1 VPRRAGGREDGKNP
15 TTGGID
21 DPVGG
26 RYFDHCVDVAYM
38 SASARPE
45 PAPAAAPV
53 ARRPGLASR
62 LSRSLEQ
69 NGTLVMAVAAFAIV
83 LITRLRT
90 ALAADGWMALLSGR
104 VIAQHGL
111 PSHDTLTV
119 WAHGR
124 RWVDQ
129 QWLAQLTLY
138 GLDRLGGLPFV
149 LLVHA
154 FLVTLALGG
163 AAALALRHGG
173 SARSA
178 TWVALP
184 VLVAYWPG
192 ALIMRPQSF
201 AYPLFVAVLWIL
213 LAELRQPSRRVY
225 LVLPLLVLW
234 ANLHG
239 SVVVGAAVVSAFA
252 LAELTASLR
261 PRTVHIRSLVLLV
274 TPWLCVLASPYA
286 TSLPHYYRLI
296 FSSGFGSYVTEWAPT
311 TLTAAHAPVY
321 LLALGGLWLFGRTG
335 DRATPFEKLA
345 FVGLTLL
352 AFDAVRNAPWLAL
365 FSLVVLPRL
374 LDALRAPAVEP
385 KRLNR
390 LLALAMLVLVGVAT
404 LGVAVKPASWF
415 TQTAYPPS
423 AERAAVAAAGAHG
436 RVFANERYADWL
448 VFEDPQLAGRIAYDS
463 RFELLTARQLGSVIG
478 FRNLVAGWHG
488 TVRGYPALVLDRQDD
503 ARPIAA
509 LVRTKRARVV
519 TRRGPIVV
527 LRQP

>member
-1 VPRRAGGREDGKNP
+1 MGAVTAPEEA
-15 TTGGID
+15 
-21 DPVGG
+21 VG
-26 RYFDHCVDVAYM
+26 
-38 SASARPE
+38 
-45 PAPAAAPV
+45 AAPS
-53 ARRPGLASR
+53 AGRRPGLAAR
-62 LSRSLEQ
+62 ISLGLEE
-69 NGTLVMAVAAFAIV
+69 NGTLVMVVAAFAIV
-83 LITRLRT
+83 LITHLRT

-104 VIAQHGL
+104 VVAQHGL
-111 PSHDTLTV
+111 PAHDMLTV

-124 RWVDQ
+124 TWVDQ
-129 QWLAQLTLY
+129 QWLAQLALY
-138 GLDRLGGLPFV
+138 GLERLGGLPLV

-154 FLVTLALGG
+154 FLVTFALGA
-163 AAALALRHGG
+163 AAALARRRGG

-184 VLVAYWPG
+184 ALVAYWPG

-201 AYPLFVAVLWIL
+201 AYPLFVAVLWL
-213 LAELRQPSRRVY
+213 LVEEIRRPSRRVY
-225 LVLPLLVLW
+225 LVLPLLALW

-239 SVVVGAAVVSAFA
+239 SVVVGAAVVSAFG
-252 LAELTASLR
+252 LAEIGASVRSR
-261 PRTVHIRSLVLLV
+261 PRTLHARSLVLLAA
-274 TPWLCVLASPYA
+274 PWFCVLASPYA

-311 TLTAAHAPVY
+311 TLTLANSPVY

-335 DRATPFEKLA
+335 NRATPFEKLA

-352 AFDAVRNAPWLAL
+352 AFDAVRNGPWLAL

-374 LDALRAPAVEP
+374 LDALRTPAVEP

-404 LGVAVKPASWF
+404 LGVAVKPDSWF
-415 TQTAYPPS
+415 TQTSYPAS
-423 AERAAVAAAGAHG
+423 AERAAVAAAGAGAHG

-448 VFEDPQLAGRIAYDS
+448 IFENPQLAGRIAYDS
-463 RFELLTARQLGSVIG
+463 RFELLTTRQLQSVQG

-488 TVRGYPALVLDRQDD
+488 TVRGYPALVLDRRDD

-519 TRRGPIVV
+519 TRHGPIVV

>member
-1 VPRRAGGREDGKNP
+1 MGAV
-15 TTGGID
+15 
-21 DPVGG
+21 
-26 RYFDHCVDVAYM
+26 
-38 SASARPE
+38 SARE
-45 PAPAAAPV
+45 PAAVTAPSID
-53 ARRPGLASR
+53 RRRTVRERVSAG
-62 LSRSLEQ
+62 LEQ

-83 LITRLRT
+83 LITHLRT
-90 ALAADGWMALLSGR
+90 ALAADGWMALISGR
-104 VIAQHGL
+104 VVAQHGL

-124 RWVDQ
+124 QWVDQ

-138 GLDRLGGLPFV
+138 GLDRLGGLPLA

-154 FLVTLALGG
+154 FLVIGALGA
-163 AAALALRHGG
+163 AAALARRRGG

-178 TWVALP
+178 TWIALP
-184 VLVAYWPG
+184 VLVAYWPE
-192 ALIMRPQSF
+192 AVVMRPQSF
-201 AYPLFVAVLWIL
+201 AYPLFVAVLWVL
-213 LAELRQPSRRVY
+213 VDELRRPSRRVY

-252 LAELTASLR
+252 VTEIAASLR
-261 PRTVHIRSLVLLV
+261 GHPRTVHVRSLVLLAA
-274 TPWLCVLASPYA
+274 PWLCVLASPYA
-286 TSLPHYYRLI
+286 TSLSHYYRLI

-311 TLTAAHAPVY
+311 TLTPAHAPVY

-335 DRATPFEKLA
+335 NRASWFEKLA

-352 AFDAVRNAPWLAL
+352 AFDAVRNGVWLAL

-404 LGVAVKPASWF
+404 LGVAFEPDSWF
-415 TQTAYPPS
+415 TQSYPTA
-423 AERAAVAAAGAHG
+423 AGDAAAAAVGSQG

-448 VFEDPQLAGRIAYDS
+448 VFEHPQLAGRIAYDS
-463 RFELLTARQLGSVIG
+463 RFELLTSRQLRSVQG
-478 FRNLVAGWHG
+478 FRNLITGWRG
-488 TVRGYPALVLDRQDD
+488 TVRGYPVLVLDKQDD
-503 ARPIAA
+503 AQPIAA
-509 LVRTKRARVV
+509 LLRTKGARAL
-519 TRRGPIVV
+519 TRRGPVVV
-527 LRQP
+527 LRQH